1 MIEYIYI
8 IQGSEF
14 VRSTFKIY
22 SNYIKEETLAEMIIG
37 GIKDKVYCKKYNLNG
52 EEVILGIDKAK

>member
-1 MIEYIYI
+1 M
-8 IQGSEF
+8 
-14 VRSTFKIY
+14 RSTFKIY